1 MLMYN
6 LIDKKRLKQALTQ
19 DEINW
24 IVENFVNKQISNEE
38 MSSFLMAVCLNGMN
52 EEETYY
58 MTKAMQK
65 SGETVKFDYD
75 TVDKHSTGGLS
86 DSTTLLLA
94 PIMANLGI
102 KLAKMSGRGLG
113 TTGGTIDKL
122 EVFDGYKVDKSFDE
136 FNNIIKEVGASIVS
150 QSKDIAVA
158 DKLIYALRDKTAT
171 IASIPLIAS
180 SVMSK
185 KLAMGS
191 NIILLDVKY
200 GKGAFMPTKHDAVKL
215 AKTMVDIGK
224 RDGKTVWAVISNM
237 NIPLSDG
244 VGCAQEVYS
253 VISTMKGCDNN
264 LLKVTKELAVNLY
277 VMATGAD
284 RKTAELKVSET
295 INNGIIDKFKEIIQ
309 AHGGSIDV
317 IDKQELLLNTS
328 NVITINASESGYIA
342 DIDALEI
349 AKFVMQLKSKVGAD
363 RTKFQGVLL
372 KVSYGDKILEGDA
385 LVTIYTDTK
394 LTISDKND
402 IRNVFKI
409 TPKKPKKL
417 KLIEKVVK

>member
-1 MLMYN
+1 
-6 LIDKKRLKQALTQ
+6 
-19 DEINW
+19 
-24 IVENFVNKQISNEE
+24 
-38 MSSFLMAVCLNGMN
+38 
-52 EEETYY
+52 
-58 MTKAMQK
+58 
-65 SGETVKFDYD
+65 
-75 TVDKHSTGGLS
+75 
-86 DSTTLLLA
+86 
-94 PIMANLGI
+94 
-102 KLAKMSGRGLG
+102 MSGRGLG